1 MAGVAGVNA
10 ATTGRVTPEVHRTPA
25 QRVRRTLDLIMGY
38 LPVLLMGLL
47 AMVTYW
53 LVRQTPEPPPAEAV
67 RAQQHVPDYFMREFS
82 LKVYAPDGRLESRV
96 QGEYA
101 QHFPDTDTL
110 EVSQPRMTKVDA
122 RGQVTEATARHAI
135 TTPEGQ
141 RIELKGQAV
150 VRREGGLDAQG
161 RPTQTVELRSDYLF
175 VDLERDRVR
184 TDQPVEL
191 VRGRDRFSADA
202 LDYDHDQGTTLLS
215 GRVRGW
221 LYPRSTR

>member
-1 MAGVAGVNA
+1 V
-10 ATTGRVTPEVHRTPA
+10 
-25 QRVRRTLDLIMGY
+25 QRLRRSLDLILGY

-53 LVRQTPEPPPAEAV
+53 LVRQTPEPLQAEAV
-67 RAQQHVPDYFMREFS
+67 RAVQHVPDYFMRQFS

-96 QGEYA
+96 QGEHA

-110 EVSQPRMTKVDA
+110 EVSQPRLSKVDA
-122 RGQVTEATARHAI
+122 NGRVTQASARHAI

-141 RIELKGQAV
+141 RVELKGQAV
-150 VRREGGLDAQG
+150 VRREGGVDAQG
-161 RPTQTVELRSDYLF
+161 RTTQTVELRSDYLF
-175 VDLERDRVR
+175 VDLANDRVR
-184 TDQPVEL
+184 TDHPVEL

-221 LYPRSTR
+221 LYPRSSR